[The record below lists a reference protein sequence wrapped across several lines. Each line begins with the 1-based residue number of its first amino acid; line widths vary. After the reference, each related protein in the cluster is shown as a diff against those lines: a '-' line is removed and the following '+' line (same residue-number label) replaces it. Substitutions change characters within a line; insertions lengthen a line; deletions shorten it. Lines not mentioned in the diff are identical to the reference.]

1 MVIIKKLNNVLISI
15 ILSTIQ
21 VQSGDTML
29 PRDSTSS
36 SDFCQRCDHRI
47 FDKNMKKMYCH
58 VTYRISNT
66 LSMIDHTYDSSNS
79 LL

>member
-1 MVIIKKLNNVLISI
+1 MVIIKINNEVISNI
-15 ILSTIQ
+15 SNEI
-21 VQSGDTML
+21 VL

-47 FDKNMKKMYCH
+47 FDKNLKKMYCH

-66 LSMIDHTYDSSNS
+66 MSMIDHTCDPSNS